1 MKHTDGNMRIAR
13 WGPANLK
20 SDVAIAGPPG
30 SRKPNRGG
38 VKAVSVT
45 IAEFLSSLAL
55 SIAPPDRDRLS
66 SPMKPLKSA
75 DGVLTAAEFREYV
88 DK

>member
-45 IAEFLSSLAL
+45 IAEFSVESGAL
-55 SIAPPDRDRLS
+55 YRAARSRPAFLPNE
-66 SPMKPLKSA
+66 
-75 DGVLTAAEFREYV
+75 TA
-88 DK
+88 